1 MWDKVD
7 GMAAHHGRAGWR
19 FTIDG
24 EPVSEGAYKRK
35 YIAALERELE
45 VAHDKLAKIYDVL

>member
-1 MWDKVD
+1 MWDHVD
-7 GMAAHHGRAGWR
+7 GMSAHHGRAGWR